1 MRVHSQRHLE
11 GSRLTPV
18 RKTNITKKDPGG
30 KPARSHKTK
39 RSVVKMATLCWDRK
53 LRVGS
58 GSPAPGRK
66 RVRGRGKV
74 TSAERSQYFVT
85 EYSPAET
92 GGQHQL

>member
-1 MRVHSQRHLE
+1 
-11 GSRLTPV
+11 
-18 RKTNITKKDPGG
+18 
-30 KPARSHKTK
+30 
-39 RSVVKMATLCWDRK
+39 MATLYWDHK

-85 EYSPAET
+85 ECSAAEN
-92 GGQHQL
+92 GDQHQLGCVK